1 MYTRSMRT
9 IYLSLVRTT
18 AVYFAFGE
26 HSGLF
31 EIYFYEMNIS
41 RTYLFF
47 TQLFL
52 GDWTMTPIYAQLHDN
67 FEANRFL

>member
-1 MYTRSMRT
+1 MAFY
-9 IYLSLVRTT
+9 T
-18 AVYFAFGE
+18 AVYFASGE

-31 EIYFYEMNIS
+31 EIYFYEMHIS

-52 GDWTMTPIYAQLHDN
+52 GDWTMTPIYAQLHAN
-67 FEANRFL
+67 FEANQLL